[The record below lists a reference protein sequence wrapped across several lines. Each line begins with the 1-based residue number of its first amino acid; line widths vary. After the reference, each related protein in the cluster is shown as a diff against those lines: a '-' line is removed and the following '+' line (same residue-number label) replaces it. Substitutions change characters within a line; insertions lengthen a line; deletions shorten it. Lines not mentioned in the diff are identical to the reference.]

1 MDSRLEKVENNVAT
15 LEISVSA
22 ERLEEGIMKS
32 YLKNVKKFNIAGFR
46 KGKAPRR
53 IIERHYGEA
62 VFYEDAINIIC
73 PDAYDEAVKEHN
85 LEPVDRPDIDIVEI
99 ESGKGLVFKAVVTV
113 KPEVTLGQYKGI
125 EAEKKEYNV
134 TDEEVDKEIDIM
146 REKNARL
153 VEVSDRAVKNG
164 DITIID
170 FKGFADDIQFEGG
183 TSENYSL
190 EIGSGQFIP
199 GFEEQLVGAELGK
212 EVDVN
217 VQFPKEYN
225 NEELAGKPALFKV
238 TVKEIKEKQLVELDD
253 EFAKDVS
260 EFATLDELK
269 EEIKKVLVNDSERA
283 ATRNLENDLVKQVV
297 AASEVEVPEKLVER
311 QIDHR
316 VRDLSMRLNQQG
328 FTLEAYLEMEKISGD
343 ELRERFREGAQEDV
357 RTGLILEAVGKAEE
371 LTVSEE
377 EYEQRLQEV
386 FGATVEDF
394 SKLKSRLE
402 YDGTAWRFKDQII
415 GEKILQLLVD
425 SAEVTTEY
433 KDSLGSENVDK
444 ADDGE

>member
-1 MDSRLEKVENNVAT
+1 MQTEIKSHDKNHVELTVEIDAEKVNEAIEQAYRKLRNQV
-15 LEISVSA
+15 
-22 ERLEEGIMKS
+22 
-32 YLKNVKKFNIAGFR
+32 NIPGFR
-46 KGKAPRR
+46 KGKAPRVLV
-53 IIERHYGEA
+53 ERHLGSAALFEEA
-62 VFYEDAINIIC
+62 MNRLFPE
-73 PDAYDEAVKEHN
+73 AYSSALQEHN
-85 LEPVDRPDIDIVEI
+85 LEPIDDPEFELVQFEENKPFIFNVGI
-99 ESGKGLVFKAVVTV
+99 EV
-113 KPEVTLGQYKGI
+113 KPEVKLGQYKGLKATKVV
-125 EAEKKEYNV
+125 ENV
-134 TDEEVDKEIDIM
+134 DDNHVNMVLEQM
-146 REKNARL
+146 REQHAEL
-153 VEVSDRAVKNG
+153 VISQKTEVAEG
-164 DITIID
+164 FHAIID
-170 FKGFADDIQFEGG
+170 FQGFVDGEPFAGG
-183 TSENYSL
+183 SGTDVAI
-190 EIGSGQFIP
+190 EIGAGRFLP
-199 GFEEQLVGAELGK
+199 DFEQGLIGAEVGVETEINVNFPDDYGADFLQGK
-212 EVDVN
+212 TAV
-217 VQFPKEYN
+217 
-225 NEELAGKPALFKV
+225 FKV
-238 TVKEIKEKQLVELDD
+238 TVKEIKEKELPDLDD

-444 ADDGE
+444 VDDGE

>member
-1 MDSRLEKVENNVAT
+1 MNSKLEKLENNVAT

-22 ERLEEGIMKS
+22 EKLEEGIMKS

-46 KGKAPRR
+46 KGKAPRK

-85 LEPVDRPDIDIVEI
+85 LEPVDRPDIDIVDI

-113 KPEVTLGQYKGI
+113 KPEVALGQYKGI

-134 TDEEVDKEIDIM
+134 TDEEVDKEIETI

-153 VEVSDRAVKNG
+153 IDISDRPVKNG

-170 FKGFADDIQFEGG
+170 FKGFVEDKQFAGG

-190 EIGSGQFIP
+190 EVGSGQFIP

-212 EVDVN
+212 EIDVN

-225 NEELAGKPALFKV
+225 SEELAGKPALFKV
-238 TVKEIKEKQLVELDD
+238 TVKEIKEKQLAELDD

-260 EFATLDELK
+260 EFDTLDELK
-269 EEIKKVLVNDSERA
+269 EDIRKKKEEQYKRLEKQQYEDEVINKAVEN
-283 ATRNLENDLVKQVV
+283 ATVDIPEVMVDAQVRIM
-297 AASEVEVPEKLVER
+297 L
-311 QIDHR
+311 
-316 VRDLSMRLNQQG
+316 RDFDYQLRYQGLN
-328 FTLEAYLEMEKISGD
+328 LEAYLKYMNMDIEKLKESYRD
-343 ELRERFREGAQEDV
+343 TAKSRVKSQLVLEKVAEVEGIA
-357 RTGLILEAVGKAEE
+357 AAEE
-371 LTVSEE
+371 DLNAEIEKTAKHYNQDLEKFKKT
-377 EYEQRLQEV
+377 LK
-386 FGATVEDF
+386 EDEITYI
-394 SKLKSRLE
+394 K
-402 YDGTAWRFKDQII
+402 DGIVIQKAIDF
-415 GEKILQLLVD
+415 LVD
-425 SAEVTTEY
+425 NSVAI
-433 KDSLGSENVDK
+433 
-444 ADDGE
+444 